1 MNAYS
6 IYDLATGKIL
16 RSVSVPEKMLKHQYN
31 SKTQGVLLGETDDS
45 KYFVQAGKLVRIPE
59 QPSRDFQ
66 FNWKTKEWEDPRSL
80 EDLKYLKWL
89 EIKEARN
96 AAEFAAF
103 TYKRMKFDNDPT
115 SWRRLSDY
123 ISAAKSAIS
132 LGEPF
137 SVEFTLANDKV
148 VTLSS
153 TDLVNIEFAR
163 IRNVMKVFSHA
174 LKLRKQIQEAK
185 SEKELSEVFW
195 NAPN

>member
-163 IRNVMKVFSHA
+163 IRTVMKVFSHA

-185 SEKELSEVFW
+185 SKEELSEVFW

>member
-59 QPSRDFQ
+59 QPSRDFR

-80 EDLKYLKWL
+80 EDLKHLKWL

-96 AAEFAAF
+96 VAEFAAF
-103 TYKRMKFDNDPT
+103 SYKRMRFDNDPT

-137 SVEFTLANDKV
+137 SVEFTLANDKT

-163 IRNVMKVFSHA
+163 IRTIIEVFSHA
-174 LKLRKQIQEAK
+174 RKLRKQIQEAK
-185 SEKELSEVFW
+185 SKEELAEVFW
-195 NAPN
+195 NTPN